1 MKKISVIFVLFIS
14 FSAFA
19 QQKNKSVVKSPEA
32 QVQVPTVF
40 TSSWGPVVSGP
51 ALAAQIA
58 AIAPAAILV
67 KDSNGKLYTVESFRV
82 LYKFKST
89 YRDEEKGET
98 KSRPDLRVGEFSN
111 TSRLSEVWYESI
123 KDNVKAGD
131 TIMINRI
138 LFRNPAGKLQMAP
151 EIKVAVR

>member
-1 MKKISVIFVLFIS
+1 MKIISVIFVLFIS

-19 QQKNKSVVKSPEA
+19 QQKSKTAVKSPEPQA
-32 QVQVPTVF
+32 PVSLNF
-40 TSSWGPVVSGP
+40 TSSWGPVVSGT

-67 KDSNGKLYTVESFRV
+67 KDGNGKLYTVESFRV

-89 YRDEEKGET
+89 YRDDEKGET
-98 KSRPDLRVGEFSN
+98 KSRPDLRVGEFTN
-111 TSRLSEVWYESI
+111 TARLSSVWYESI
-123 KDNVKAGD
+123 KDNVKVGD
-131 TIMINRI
+131 TILINRI

-151 EIKVAVR
+151 EIRVAVR